1 MARGAGQARPAKP
14 QRPDHQHHQ
23 SADDADAGGAPACPI
38 IPTTMLLRSPTSK
51 RTAAVSSS
59 LSIGGL
65 SRRQANA
72 AVQTLIDH
80 GLLSKERGGR
90 RPRYRIVPGHE
101 VPPVLSQAGT
111 STTIGRTPLAI
122 ARRRQTI
129 RGQVPHTENPPAN
142 RYRRPLNSRAFREHQ
157 NLSVKQLFLV

>member
-1 MARGAGQARPAKP
+1 
-14 QRPDHQHHQ
+14 
-23 SADDADAGGAPACPI
+23 
-38 IPTTMLLRSPTSK
+38 MLLRSPTSK

-80 GLLSKERGGR
+80 GLLSRERGGR

-101 VPPVLSQAGT
+101 VPPVLSPDERDTYDVVVRKGKFSASGYRLIVAGM
-111 STTIGRTPLAI
+111 LA
-122 ARRRQTI
+122 
-129 RGQVPHTENPPAN
+129 GG
-142 RYRRPLNSRAFREHQ
+142 
-157 NLSVKQLFLV
+157 